1 MRKIDVKL
9 ISGRSIEQ
17 GIQIGNKMSSEYF
30 DVAAVC
36 ELNEKDMSKLGIKD
50 EAHVMIKSKFGEVVV
65 RARTDNR
72 NPPGIAFVP
81 LGPWANAVIDP
92 STGGCGTPQF
102 KGVDV
107 EVTLTFD
114 SVLPIKK
121 LVGVI

>member
-17 GIQIGNKMSSEYF
+17 GIQIENKMSSEYF

-36 ELNEKDMSKLGIKD
+36 ELNEKDMSKLGIRD

-65 RARTDNR
+65 LARTDNR

-81 LGPWANAVIDP
+81 MGPWANAVIDS

-114 SVLPIKK
+114 SVSSIKE

>member
-17 GIQIGNKMSSEYF
+17 GIQIENKMSSEYC
-30 DVAAVC
+30 DVVAVC
-36 ELNEKDMSKLGIKD
+36 ELNEKDMFKLGIKD
-50 EAHVMIKSKFGEVVV
+50 EANVMIKSKFGEVIV

-72 NPPGIAFVP
+72 NPSGIAFIP

-114 SVLPIKK
+114 SVLSIKE

>member
-17 GIQIGNKMSSEYF
+17 GIQIENKMSSEYF

-36 ELNEKDMSKLGIKD
+36 ELNEKDMSKLGIRD

-65 RARTDNR
+65 LARTDNR
-72 NPPGIAFVP
+72 NPQGIVFVP
-81 LGPWANAVIDP
+81 MGPWANVVIDP

-114 SVLPIKK
+114 SVSSIKE

>member
-17 GIQIGNKMSSEYF
+17 GIQIENKMSSEYC

-36 ELNEKDMSKLGIKD
+36 ELNEKDISKLGIKD
-50 EAHVMIKSKFGEVVV
+50 QANVTIKSKFGDVVV

-72 NPPGIAFVP
+72 NPPGIAFIP
-81 LGPWANAVIDP
+81 IGPWANAVIGP
-92 STGGCGTPQF
+92 VTGGCGTPQF

-107 EVTLTFD
+107 EVMLTFD
-114 SVLPIKK
+114 SVLSIKE
-121 LVGVI
+121 LLGVI